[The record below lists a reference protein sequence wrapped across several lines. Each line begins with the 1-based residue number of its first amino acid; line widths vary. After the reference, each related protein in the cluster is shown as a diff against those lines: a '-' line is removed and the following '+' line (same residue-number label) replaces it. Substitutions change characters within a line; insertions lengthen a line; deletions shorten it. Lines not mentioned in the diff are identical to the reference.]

1 MLGRRLLRPA
11 MIGLSTDCAPSEIT
25 HNSASANRKS
35 CMSDQATA
43 ASTTLPSAPA
53 RISPAK
59 IIKWSL
65 AAIVL
70 LVGIGFAVHF
80 WRLSRIYVTTDNA
93 YLNANRIEMAAQV
106 SGPVRALWIR
116 DQQSVK
122 YGELLFQ
129 IDPQP
134 YQLAVDEAEAQ
145 LELVNQTN
153 SQNRAAVAAAQALVA
168 QRTAEL
174 RNAQSTEQRAIE
186 LTRQKLIS
194 AQSAET
200 SATEAATA
208 AAAVR
213 ASQANLEQATSALGD
228 AGAKN
233 AAVRAA
239 AAKLAQAQLDLAH
252 TRITAPANGL
262 IANLEI
268 RPGSMVQQGVPLFT
282 VIGDNEYWVD
292 ANFKETELRRIKPG
306 QEARVVMDMYPK
318 HEFKG
323 VVQSLSGGAGQ
334 AFSLLP
340 AQNATGN
347 WVKVTQRVPVRVQ
360 ILDPDPD
367 YPLRLGTTATVRVH
381 APD

>member
-1 MLGRRLLRPA
+1 
-11 MIGLSTDCAPSEIT
+11 
-25 HNSASANRKS
+25 
-35 CMSDQATA
+35 
-43 ASTTLPSAPA
+43 
-53 RISPAK
+53 
-59 IIKWSL
+59 
-65 AAIVL
+65 
-70 LVGIGFAVHF
+70 
-80 WRLSRIYVTTDNA
+80 
-93 YLNANRIEMAAQV
+93 
-106 SGPVRALWIR
+106 VRALWVR
-116 DQQSVK
+116 DQQTVK

-145 LELVNQTN
+145 LEMVNQSN
-153 SQNRAAVAAAQALVA
+153 SENRAAVAAAQALVA
-168 QRTAEL
+168 QRNAEL

-194 AQSAET
+194 KQSAET
-200 SATEAATA
+200 TATAAATA

-213 ASQANLEQATSALGD
+213 AAQANLEQATSALGK
-228 AGAKN
+228 AGAQN

-239 AAKLAQAQLDLAH
+239 AAKLAQAQLDLSH
-252 TRITAPANGL
+252 TRITAPASGL
-262 IANLEI
+262 VANLEI

-282 VIGDNEYWVD
+282 IIGDNEYWVD
-292 ANFKETELRRIKPG
+292 ANFKETELRRVKPG
-306 QEARVVMDMYPK
+306 QEARVVMDM
-318 HEFKG
+318 
-323 VVQSLSGGAGQ
+323 GGAGQ

-367 YPLRLGTTATVRVH
+367 YPLRIGTTATVRVH